1 MFNYWTGRG
10 AEKAPGYRLA
20 LESLH
25 RAVERGV
32 QVTLIHGN
40 RDFLLD
46 EGLKHHY
53 GIDLVRRSLPLALG
67 PWRVLICH
75 GDLLLLRDRSNLR
88 FRWILRSAWVRALHD
103 ILPPAWVEWIAARLR
118 STTSSIT
125 ARKDP
130 ELFEVP
136 AEAVARLFRGGYDVL
151 ICGHVHEQACR
162 SLQVD
167 GKRKVFYTLG
177 AWDREASVLEY
188 EGGEF
193 KFVNFSIAADP

>member
-10 AEKAPGYRLA
+10 AEKAPGFRLA
-20 LESLH
+20 LESIR

-32 QVTLIHGN
+32 QVTLLHGN

-46 EGLKHHY
+46 EELKQRW
-53 GIDLVRRSLPLALG
+53 GIDLVRRSHPLALG
-67 PWRVLICH
+67 SSRVLICH
-75 GDLLLLRDRSNLR
+75 GDLLLLRDRANLR

-103 ILPPAWVEWIAARLR
+103 VLPSAWVERIAARLR
-118 STTSSIT
+118 RTTSLIT
-125 ARKDP
+125 ARKDR

-136 AEAVARLFRGGYDVL
+136 AEAVARLLRGGYDVL

-162 SLQVD
+162 SLRVD
-167 GKRKVFYTLG
+167 GEKKVFYTLG

-188 EGGEF
+188 DQGDF
-193 KFVNFSIAADP
+193 KFKNFPLVADP